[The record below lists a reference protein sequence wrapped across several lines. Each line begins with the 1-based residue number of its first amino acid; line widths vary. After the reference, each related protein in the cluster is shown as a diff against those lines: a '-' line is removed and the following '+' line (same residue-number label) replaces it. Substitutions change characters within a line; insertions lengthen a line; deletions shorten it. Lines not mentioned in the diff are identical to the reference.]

1 MLETLLFSV
10 LFFYQ
15 TLSLTVTIKSACHVE
30 ELAYA
35 HKAQVFGQILQ
46 AKKYFYVC

>member
-1 MLETLLFSV
+1 M
-10 LFFYQ
+10 FFDL
-15 TLSLTVTIKSACHVE
+15 TLSLTVKIKSACHVE

-46 AKKYFYVC
+46 AEKNFYVC